1 LPLTGVIDLDA
12 ESERLKREIA
22 RIKGE
27 IEKLDH
33 KLSDEKFTGRAPEH
47 VVEENRERLAEASA
61 TEKRLNDALKRLEA
75 AT

>member
-1 LPLTGVIDLDA
+1 MKEAVLALPLAEIIDLDA

-33 KLSDEKFTGRAPEH
+33 KLSDEKFTARAPEH
-47 VVEENRERLAEASA
+47 VVEENRERLAEA
-61 TEKRLNDALKRLEA
+61 
-75 AT
+75 